1 MLHRDELKEFTGMR
15 DDDASFVSLYLNVD
29 PISNPKG
36 DYIIRFKNM
45 IRDTAESLEKTG
57 YKLVKDDLI
66 KMESYVTGNK
76 RMFKK
81 GLVLLSSGRKGFWRE
96 YHLAVPVSDEIVVEK
111 SPYIRPLLDALDHY
125 RRYVIALVDKESARI
140 FIVHLG
146 EIVEYGEVHTSD
158 VPGRHKKGGWFALS
172 QNHYDR
178 HIKFHVGLHLNDVV
192 KKLDSFMAGE
202 EISGLLIGGSDEALV
217 MTKGMLAPAVSPK
230 IVGSFQAEMNASSD
244 DILAKAEAE
253 IGEYEKRKKYE
264 MVERLVSQAMKNENA
279 VLGLENVLNALHE
292 GKVMRL
298 VFLRDYKSRGYYCEK
313 CGSLG
318 FQNTGMCAYCR
329 GELTETNFIIDMAA
343 QKAVG
348 QGASVE
354 VVQESSRLAD
364 SGGIGAFLR
373 F

>member
-1 MLHRDELKEFTGMR
+1 MLDREEIKEFTGMR
-15 DDDASFVSLYLNVD
+15 DDNASFVSLYLNVD

-45 IRDTAESLEKTG
+45 IRDTAEGLEKAV

-81 GLVLLSSGRKGFWRE
+81 GLVLLSSSRKDFWRE
-96 YHLAVPVSDEIVVEK
+96 YHLAVPVRDEIVVEK
-111 SPYIRPLLDALDHY
+111 SPYMRPLLDALDHY
-125 RRYVIALVDKESARI
+125 QRFVIALVDKESARI

-192 KKLDSFMAGE
+192 KKLDSFMAGKE
-202 EISGLLIGGSDEALV
+202 VSGLLMGGSDEAVV
-217 MTKGMLAPAVSPK
+217 MTKGMLAPTVSAK
-230 IVGSFQAEMNASSD
+230 IVGSFQAEMSASSD
-244 DILAKAEAE
+244 DILARAEAE
-253 IGEYEKRKKYE
+253 IDAYEEKKKDE
-264 MVERLVSQAMKNENA
+264 TVELLVTQALKNENA

-292 GKVMRL
+292 GKVMKL
-298 VFLRDYKSRGYYCEK
+298 IFLRDYKSRGYCCEK

-318 FQNTGMCAYCR
+318 FQNTGRCAYCR
-329 GELTETNFIIDMAA
+329 GELRETNFIVDMAA

-354 VVQESSRLAD
+354 VVPESRSLGD